1 MFKTVAADG
10 GADSDHCQSATN
22 RTYDSALHP
31 EVKKKTKKTIA
42 SDFCVVFVL
51 CQNAQFHWRIA
62 LQNNT
67 MQMSRNGEAVRNQQ
81 RN

>member
-1 MFKTVAADG
+1 MAADG
-10 GADSDHCQSATN
+10 GADSDHCQSAIN

-31 EVKKKTKKTIA
+31 EVKKKKIA

-51 CQNAQFHWRIA
+51 CQKAQFHWRIA

-67 MQMSRNGEAVRNQQ
+67 TQMSRNGEALRNQQ